1 MRREERDP
9 DEALVTPDIE
19 ALADAVRGRGTAARE
34 AEALAAF
41 CRAHD
46 AGTPARAGRS
56 RRRDDWRP
64 AAGRRSAGTP
74 WKAALGAVVASAAL
88 GGVAMAVGVVPVP
101 FDRDPGP
108 APTVDAPRGP
118 AGPPAVVP
126 VPGTTQEWRPQPAAP
141 SASAHGP
148 ADPGL
153 VGLCRAR
160 SAGGGAGSDQASG
173 RLAEAAGGQDG
184 VDEFCDR
191 ALEESGA
198 GGPSKSAK
206 PSPSV
211 KPSKSA
217 KPPKSAKPSKSPKSA
232 NPPKSA
238 KLSKEAKAAK
248 SPEPSKSPKAART
261 TKAAEPAGTA

>member
-41 CRAHD
+41 RRAHD
-46 AGTPARAGRS
+46 AGTPARAGRG

-64 AAGRRSAGTP
+64 AAGRRSAGTS

-101 FDRDPGP
+101 FDREPAPGP

-118 AGPPAVVP
+118 AGPPAAVPVP
-126 VPGTTQEWRPQPAAP
+126 VPGTTQEWRPQPTAP

-160 SAGGGAGSDQASG
+160 SAGDGAGSDQAFG
-173 RLAEAAGGQDG
+173 RLAEAAGGEDG

-191 ALEESGA
+191 VLEENGA

-217 KPPKSAKPSKSPKSA
+217 RPSKSVKPSKSAKP
-232 NPPKSA
+232 
-238 KLSKEAKAAK
+238 SKEAKAAK
-248 SPEPSKSPKAART
+248 SPKPSKSPEAART
-261 TKAAEPAGTA
+261 TKAAEPAGTAEAA

>member
-1 MRREERDP
+1 MRREEREP
-9 DEALVTPDIE
+9 EEAPVTPDIE

-34 AEALAAF
+34 AQALAAF
-41 CRAHD
+41 RRARD
-46 AGTPARAGRS
+46 AGGPTRAGRG

-64 AAGRRSAGTP
+64 AAGRRGAGTS

-108 APTVDAPRGP
+108 APTVDTSRGP
-118 AGPPAVVP
+118 ALPPAAVP
-126 VPGTTQEWRPQPAAP
+126 VPGTTREWRPRPAAP
-141 SASAHGP
+141 SASAYGP

-160 SAGGGAGSDQASG
+160 SAGGGAGSGQAFG
-173 RLAEAAGGQDG
+173 RLAEAAGGEDG

-191 ALEESGA
+191 VLEESGA
-198 GGPSKSAK
+198 GEPSKSAK
-206 PSPSV
+206 PSPPV

-217 KPPKSAKPSKSPKSA
+217 KPPKSAKPSKSSKSVK
-232 NPPKSA
+232 P
-238 KLSKEAKAAK
+238 SKEAKAAK
-248 SPEPSKSPKAART
+248 SPTAART
-261 TKAAEPAGTA
+261 TRAEPARTAEAA